1 MTTQQACTRRARR
14 WPGMPGRKGAQLP
27 SSGLQT
33 LAIGVELRKLEA
45 MKTSLDHLPERK
57 RLELERVL
65 KILFTEFEDAT
76 ARRIPPHRRNGRIL
90 KVILYG
96 SFARGEWVDDRV
108 SGYKSDYDILVVVD
122 HEDLTDMTDFWGRA
136 EEHLRRD
143 YMITKHIR
151 HPVGLIVHSFDD
163 VCAQF
168 QRGRPFFVD
177 VLRDGVALYEFPG
190 YALKPPPQPLA
201 PAQALE
207 EAQGCFGEWFP
218 RAESAMKIVRF
229 CIEGGELKDAAFM
242 LHQAVERLY
251 HCVQLVL
258 TLYSPQSHNLNFLRP
273 RAEALDR
280 RLVEAWPRATRID
293 RRRFDLLRR
302 AYVEARYSK
311 HYKITAEEL
320 AWLGERVAILQDLT
334 KMVCEERLAEMREK
348 AGV

>member
-1 MTTQQACTRRARR
+1 
-14 WPGMPGRKGAQLP
+14 
-27 SSGLQT
+27 
-33 LAIGVELRKLEA
+33 
-45 MKTSLDHLPERK
+45 MKTSLDHLPARK

-65 KILFTEFEDAT
+65 QILFTEFEDAI
-76 ARRIPPHRRNGRIL
+76 ARSPQPHRRNGRIL

-122 HEDLTDMTDFWGRA
+122 HEDMTDFWGKA

-151 HPVGLIVHSFDD
+151 HPVGLIVHGFDD
-163 VCAQF
+163 VSAQF

-207 EAQGCFGEWFP
+207 EAQDYFDEWFTSAGYSVT
-218 RAESAMKIVRF
+218 RAKTSIADGQPKF
-229 CIEGGELKDAAFM
+229 AAYDY
-242 LHQAVERLY
+242 HQAVERLY

-280 RLVEAWPRATRID
+280 RLVEAWPRATRIA
-293 RRRFDLLRR
+293 RRRFELLRR

-334 KMVCEERLAEMREK
+334 KMVCEERLQEMRER